1 MFEAHYSNMMNQ
13 FVHSKKLQDIK
24 NDNFRGLQ
32 DYFHD
37 KNLANARLKFK
48 IRTKMVEKVPANFK
62 NRYFYNEA
70 GVNCSSCKVELT
82 QNHLTL
88 CPARAVMR
96 EGLDMGKFDDIV
108 TYFKRYLTE
117 AKKAEKEAGS

>member
-1 MFEAHYSNMMNQ
+1 
-13 FVHSKKLQDIK
+13 
-24 NDNFRGLQ
+24 
-32 DYFHD
+32 
-37 KNLANARLKFK
+37 
-48 IRTKMVEKVPANFK
+48 MVEKVPANFK
-62 NRYFYNEA
+62 NRYYYNET

-96 EGLDMGKFDDIV
+96 EGLDMSKFDDIV